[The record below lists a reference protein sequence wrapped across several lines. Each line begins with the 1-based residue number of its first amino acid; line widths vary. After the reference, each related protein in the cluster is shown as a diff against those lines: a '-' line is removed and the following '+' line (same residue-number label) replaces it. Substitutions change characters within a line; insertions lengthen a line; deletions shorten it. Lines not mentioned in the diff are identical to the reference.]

1 MKTDTQMD
9 DVEEAST
16 SGRDFRLDISL
27 IPIRRPHAPVRRMH
41 REELSHQS
49 MPTPQGAG
57 DEKVLE
63 TNRARRPG
71 PAVQFFEQR
80 RGSRRGRQQRGGSRQ
95 NNTPNA

>member
-16 SGRDFRLDISL
+16 SEEGRDFRFDISL
-27 IPIRRPHAPVRRMH
+27 LPIRRPHAPVRRMH

-63 TNRARRPG
+63 TIGARRPG
-71 PAVQFFEQR
+71 RAVQQTAAWRFQ
-80 RGSRRGRQQRGGSRQ
+80 
-95 NNTPNA
+95 AK